1 MHTNRQRRRTTPTMM
16 TEQSGP
22 VASVRTPMPHIPSLK
37 EIRVLVAPC
46 LIAVTVL
53 LAAIVGCGGDLMP
66 EEPQSGRDG
75 VPSGTSAASGEASTN
90 PDRDSGADS
99 VPPFTAGGGS
109 DSTPAVSASQVP
121 VTTAAAEAV
130 DSPVAATSFPVPPER
145 DYFQLAAQLIPGA
158 GIIDRVARTQS
169 QTLEPGHRLALKLVD
184 LNSRTLYESEFELRL
199 VTPHAYWFFEDGVQ
213 AEQGAIERSASEF
226 EDVIYPAVTGVFG
239 NVWTPGVDGDPHLY
253 IINAHLRGAGGYFN
267 AADEYPKEVR
277 PVSNE
282 IEAIYI
288 NARYLPVGTELFSQV
303 LAHELQHAIH
313 WNADLSDETWVNEGL
328 SELAVSIAG
337 YPEHSIFEF
346 RRAGPTSLTQWPAN
360 DIGGSEN
367 YGAASLFMRYLTEHY
382 GGREDLRPLLEE
394 PADGI
399 PGIDAYLEAVG
410 HEVTFAEVFRDWAV
424 ANLLDEDNSPFGY
437 SDLSIRLPV
446 YQNMPIGEEL
456 RSSVPQYSN
465 EYVRLEQEDNPARL
479 VFDGETIVPLLPV
492 DVREGCWWSNMG
504 DVIDSTL
511 TARLDLRQAGQPLLE
526 YDVWYSIE
534 EDWDFAY
541 LEVSEDNGRT
551 WTILETPLSSTDD
564 PLDVSFGPGYTGT
577 TEEWRRE
584 SVQLDHWAGK
594 EIMLRFQYITD
605 AAIHD
610 HGLCLRDLRVSQE
623 GTQAAFDPEWIPNG
637 FVWINNLVRQS
648 FIVQVVYEGD
658 DGHANRVV
666 QVPLDDRNKGEVMI
680 EPVPGINRIIA
691 VIQPVAPSTRMP
703 TSYTMR
709 LDRVE

>member
-1 MHTNRQRRRTTPTMM
+1 M
-16 TEQSGP
+16 TKMRP
-22 VASVRTPMPHIPSLK
+22 FPSLK
-37 EIRVLVAPC
+37 GYRALVAPY
-46 LIAVTVL
+46 LVAVAIL
-53 LAAIVGCGGDLMP
+53 LTAIVGCGGESRP
-66 EEPQSGRDG
+66 EEPESGREE
-75 VPSGTSAASGEASTN
+75 VSSGATAEPGTASTTPN
-90 PDRDSGADS
+90 RDSGADS
-99 VPPFTAGGGS
+99 GPLP
-109 DSTPAVSASQVP
+109 
-121 VTTAAAEAV
+121 TAAAGAQSKSAVPSSPVPATTTATEAV
-130 DSPVAATSFPVPPER
+130 DSPAATSFQVPPER
-145 DYFQLAAQLIPGA
+145 DYFQLAAQLVPGLGA
-158 GIIDRVARTQS
+158 IDRTVNGKPYPRSAGERETF
-169 QTLEPGHRLALKLVD
+169 KLVD

-213 AEQGAIERSASEF
+213 ADQDDIERSAREF
-226 EDVIYPAVTGVFG
+226 EDVIYPTVTGVFG
-239 NVWTPGVDGDPHLY
+239 TEWTPGVDGDPHLY

-267 AADEYPKEVR
+267 SADEYPREVR

-282 IEAIYI
+282 IEAIYV
-288 NARYLPVGTELFSQV
+288 NARYLPVGTDLFSQV

-337 YPEHSIFEF
+337 YPEYSILEF

-382 GGREDLRPLLEE
+382 GGRDNLRPLLEE

-399 PGIDAYLEAVG
+399 PGIDAYLEAGG
-410 HEVTFAEVFRDWAV
+410 HGVTFTEVFRDWAV

-446 YQNMPIGEEL
+446 YRNMPIGEEL
-456 RSSVPQYSN
+456 QSSIPQYSN
-465 EYVRLEQEDNPARL
+465 EYVRLERGNTTAKL
-479 VFDGETIVPLLPV
+479 VFEGHTTVPLLPV
-492 DVREGCWWSNMG
+492 DVGEGCWWSNLG

-511 TARLDLRQAGQPLLE
+511 TARLDLRQVEQPLLE

-541 LEVSEDNGRT
+541 VEVSEDDGET

-564 PLDVSFGPGYTGT
+564 PLQVSFGPGYTGA
-577 TEEWRRE
+577 TEDWRRE
-584 SVQLDHWAGK
+584 SVQLEQWAGQ

-610 HGLCLRDLRVSQE
+610 HGLCVRDIRVSTP
-623 GTQAAFDPEWIPNG
+623 GGVDVAPAGWTPKG
-637 FVWINNLVRQS
+637 FVWTNNLVRQS

-658 DGHANRVV
+658 DQHPNRVV
-666 QVPLDDRNKGEVMI
+666 QVPLDDRNRGEVMI
-680 EPVPGINRIIA
+680 EPLPGINRIVAI
-691 VIQPVAPSTRMP
+691 VQPLAPSTRMP
-703 TSYTMR
+703 ARYTMT

>member
-1 MHTNRQRRRTTPTMM
+1 MHTNRQRLRSTANMM
-16 TEQSGP
+16 PEESGL
-22 VASVRTPMPHIPSLK
+22 VAPVRTPMPNIPSMK
-37 EIRVLVAPC
+37 GHRVLVVLYLVAAAI
-46 LIAVTVL
+46 LLTV
-53 LAAIVGCGGDLMP
+53 IVGCGGESRT
-66 EEPQSGRDG
+66 EESESGGDA
-75 VPSGTSAASGEASTN
+75 VPSAATTEPGEASRN
-90 PDRDSGADS
+90 PDRNSGAGS
-99 VPPFTAGGGS
+99 GPF
-109 DSTPAVSASQVP
+109 P
-121 VTTAAAEAV
+121 TAAAGTQSQSTVPASPTPTATTATEAV
-130 DSPVAATSFPVPPER
+130 DSPAAATGFPVPPER
-145 DYFQLAAQLIPGA
+145 DYFKLAAQLIPGLGAA
-158 GIIDRVARTQS
+158 GRTVHGKPYPLS
-169 QTLEPGHRLALKLVD
+169 AGERKTFKLVD
-184 LNSRTLYESEFELRL
+184 LESRNLYESEFELRL

-213 AEQGAIERSASEF
+213 ADQDDIERSASEF
-226 EDVIYPAVTGVFG
+226 EDVIYPTVTGVFG
-239 NVWTPGVDGDPHLY
+239 TEWTPGVDGDPHLY

-267 AADEYPKEVR
+267 SADEYPKEVR

-337 YPEHSIFEF
+337 YPEYSILEF

-367 YGAASLFMRYLTEHY
+367 YGAASLFMHYLTEHY
-382 GGREDLRPLLEE
+382 GGRDNLKPLLEE

-399 PGIDAYLEAVG
+399 PGIDAYLESGG
-410 HEVTFAEVFRDWAV
+410 HDVTFADVFRDWAV

-437 SDLSIRLPV
+437 SDLSFRLPV
-446 YQNMPIGEEL
+446 YRNMPIGEEL
-456 RSSVPQYSN
+456 QSSIPQYSN
-465 EYVRLEQEDNPARL
+465 EYVRLERGDAAAKL
-479 VFDGETIVPLLPV
+479 VFEGNTTVPLLPV
-492 DVREGCWWSNMG
+492 DVGEGCWWSNMG

-511 TARLDLRQAGQPLLE
+511 TARLDLKQVEQPLLE

-541 LEVSEDNGRT
+541 VEVSEDDGQT

-564 PLDVSFGPGYTGT
+564 PLQVSFGPGYTGAS
-577 TEEWRRE
+577 EDWRHE
-584 SVQLDHWAGK
+584 SLPLDQWAGQ

-610 HGLCLRDLRVSQE
+610 HGLCLRDLRVSRK
-623 GTQAAFDPEWIPNG
+623 GTTTAPELEWIPKG
-637 FVWINNLVRQS
+637 FVWSNNLVRQN

-658 DGHANRVV
+658 NEHANRVV
-666 QVPLDDRNKGEVMI
+666 QVPLDDRNRGEVMI
-680 EPVPGINRIIA
+680 EPAPGVKRIVAI
-691 VIQPVAPSTRMP
+691 IQPTAPSTRMP
-703 TSYTMR
+703 ASYTIT